1 MSKVQSADDP
11 FRSADPSATVVGMGR
26 LTLDAV
32 VRAGDPP
39 AATRAQAGGTC
50 GNVMADLA
58 VLGWQA
64 YPLTD
69 VGSDEAGRLFLSD
82 LARWGVRLDLV
93 RQHSAGETPVI
104 VHHIE
109 DGPAGARHSFSSRC
123 PFCGRR
129 LRYYEPVPAEAVLE
143 RLSLVPPAQAYF
155 FDRDS
160 EGSVQVARH
169 CRDRGALVVY
179 EPNYAGPESQLEAAL
194 AVAHVVK
201 FARDKLPDLADR
213 HPLAGPWLVIE
224 TCGADGLRFLDRR
237 DGAGW
242 SRLHALAVPVARDAA
257 GSGDW
262 CTAGLLH
269 RLAGGGSARA
279 QAASRQEVVAALR
292 FGQALAAWNCAFE
305 GARGGLYRVSL
316 DRFRRDVR
324 RLLAGECFDPAEDA
338 GSDSRDLAGAF
349 CPGCAGRGNGTA
361 PPTPGGPSA
370 GPGVPV
376 GGITP

>member
-1 MSKVQSADDP
+1 MSDVHSSDDP
-11 FRSADPSATVVGMGR
+11 FRSADPPATVVGMGR

-50 GNVMADLA
+50 GNVLADLA

-69 VGSDEAGRLFLSD
+69 VGTDEAGRLFLGD

-93 RQHSAGETPVI
+93 RQHSARETPVI

-123 PFCGRR
+123 PFCDRR
-129 LRYYEPVPAEAVLE
+129 LRYYEPVPAEEVLE
-143 RLSLVPPAQAYF
+143 RLPLLPPAQAYF

-160 EGSVQVARH
+160 EGSLRVARH

-179 EPNYAGPESQLEAAL
+179 EPNYAGPESQLDAAL

-201 FARDKLPDLADR
+201 FARDKLPDLAAR

-242 SRLHALAVPVARDAA
+242 GRLPALPVPVARDAA

-269 RLAGGGSARA
+269 RLARNGGAGA
-279 QAASRQEVVAALR
+279 QAASRDEVVAALR

-316 DRFRRDVR
+316 DRFRHDVR
-324 RLLAGECFDPAEDA
+324 RLLAGDSFDPADGA
-338 GSDSRDLAGAF
+338 GPDGRDLAGAF
-349 CPGCAGRGNGTA
+349 CPGCGGQGNGAA
-361 PPTPGGPSA
+361 PPMTRRPSA
-370 GPGVPV
+370 GPGVP
-376 GGITP
+376 